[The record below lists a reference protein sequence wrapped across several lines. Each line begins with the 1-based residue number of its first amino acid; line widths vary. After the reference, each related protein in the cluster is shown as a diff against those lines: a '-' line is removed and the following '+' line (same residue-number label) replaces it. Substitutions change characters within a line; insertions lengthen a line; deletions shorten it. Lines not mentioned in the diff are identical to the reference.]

1 MHWIGELRDLAVG
14 DAHRPED
21 LPLLRLFLRDP
32 LRGPQDREARAV
44 EPLGMEDVVSEHPAE
59 TRLELG
65 PQERGTEPQVL
76 VSVHIWIRHGG
87 VPLRAAG
94 IRARDV
100 HVFSLPRGLP
110 LRLDLR
116 QVARFR
122 HAPRVRRRAGE
133 RVRPRFLRPDGGA
146 TGLWPGPRSRSNAS
160 SRGAAGL
167 RPFPSTAAGTR
178 PPPPPRPLERFSENF
193 SPRI

>member
-1 MHWIGELRDLAVG
+1 M
-14 DAHRPED
+14 
-21 LPLLRLFLRDP
+21 
-32 LRGPQDREARAV
+32 EA
-44 EPLGMEDVVSEHPAE
+44 LGMEDVVTEQPAE

-76 VSVHIWIRHGG
+76 VSVHVRIRHRG

-122 HAPRVRRRAGE
+122 DAPGVRRRAGE
-133 RVRPRFLRPDGGA
+133 RVRPRFLRSDWGA
-146 TGLWPGPRSRSNAS
+146 TGLGPGPRSRSNAS

-167 RPFPSTAAGTR
+167 RPFSSPAAGPWILWHAR
-178 PPPPPRPLERFSENF
+178 AQERFS
-193 SPRI
+193 